1 MKIKRIKIVLIATL
15 LILSAYPVY
24 ATVTYTPFQPNVEQQ
39 VTFQVTN
46 PSGIII
52 AGSVQWKF
60 GDGTTASGP
69 TTVLKTYNSAGTY
82 LVEVTYN
89 TSASIP
95 VWKTETVAINIDERR
110 RITFTPNN
118 PLVNQTVTLIAE
130 NFLSPSIRWDFGD
143 GTPPALL
150 SSTVTHAFGWPATF
164 LVRARDLGGASVANI
179 TASIT
184 TRIDAARRKITYSP
198 VFPVIGRPVA
208 FKAEN
213 FYTNKIK
220 WDFGDGTPP
229 MISSIDETHIYL
241 KPGTFTVRAWDWEG
255 LYGEATMLVIAVREE
270 KGPRAA
276 FQISFIQLRF
286 EDGKSYKVV
295 PQDFRPLIAYADIK
309 YEGTGLFQA
318 QWLFDGQPF
327 GNTTKA
333 MPFSDFIIIDSGKL
347 PGLPTQMLGIH
358 EVSLKILQP
367 QADFTIPV
375 IRYFVTSGAGPE
387 LKRVDVNILAA
398 EGLEGMECSLEQDL
412 LQAPSGSYA
421 ILSGNIQSRNTIPIP
436 WALLRIHVG
445 SELVDQQL
453 IKNLRPGEKREFVT
467 SIFNPSP
474 DLKILY
480 ITCYDITKEPP
491 ALLVFRK
498 LTLQQKK

>member
-1 MKIKRIKIVLIATL
+1 MKIKRINIVLAAAL
-15 LILSAYPVY
+15 LALSAYPAY
-24 ATVTYTPFQPNVEQQ
+24 ATVTYTPAQPNVEQP

-46 PSGIII
+46 PSGIIV

-69 TTVLKTYNSAGTY
+69 TTVIKTYNAAGIY
-82 LVEVTYN
+82 SVEVTYN
-89 TSASIP
+89 VGAVGPI
-95 VWKTETVAINIDERR
+95 WRTETVAITVEERR
-110 RITFTPNN
+110 RITFAPNS

-130 NFLSPSIRWDFGD
+130 NFLSSSIRWDFGD

-150 SSTVTHAFGWPATF
+150 SSMVSHAFTWPATF

-198 VFPVIGRPVA
+198 AVPVVGRPVA
-208 FKAEN
+208 FKAEF
-213 FYTNKIK
+213 FYTSQIK

-229 MISSIDETHIYL
+229 VISSINETHIYL
-241 KPGTFTVRAWDWEG
+241 KPGIFAVRAWDWEG
-255 LYGEATMLVIAVREE
+255 LYGEAQSRVVTVMEE

-286 EDGKSYKVV
+286 EDGKSYRIV
-295 PQDFRPLIAYADIK
+295 PKDYRPLVAYADIK
-309 YEGTGLFQA
+309 YEGTGLLQA
-318 QWLFDGQPF
+318 QWLLDGQPF
-327 GNTTKA
+327 GNITKA
-333 MPFSDFIIIDSGKL
+333 MPFSDFTNIDSGKL
-347 PGLPTQMLGIH
+347 PGLPTQMLGMH
-358 EVSLKILQP
+358 EVSLRILQP
-367 QADFTIPV
+367 PADFKIPV
-375 IRYFVTSGAGPE
+375 IRYFVSAGAGPE
-387 LKRVDVNILAA
+387 LKSVDVNFAAA

-421 ILSGNIQSRNTIPIP
+421 ILRGNIQSRNITPVP
-436 WALLRIHVG
+436 WALLRLHIG

-453 IKNLRPGEKREFVT
+453 VKNLRPGEKREFVT

-474 DLKILY
+474 DPKILY
-480 ITCYDITKEPP
+480 ITFYDITKEPP
-491 ALLVFRK
+491 SLLFFRK
-498 LTLQQKK
+498 LILQQK

>member
-1 MKIKRIKIVLIATL
+1 MKIKRIKIVLIAVLLTL
-15 LILSAYPVY
+15 AAYPVY
-24 ATVTYTPFQPNVEQQ
+24 ATVTYTPPQPNVEQP

-69 TTVLKTYNSAGTY
+69 TTVIKTYNAVGTY

-89 TSASIP
+89 TAAAIP
-95 VWKTETVAINIDERR
+95 VWKTETVAIAVSERR
-110 RITFTPNN
+110 KITFTPNN

-130 NFLSPSIRWDFGD
+130 NFLSASIRWDFGD

-150 SSTVTHAFGWPATF
+150 SNTVTHAFAWPATF

-184 TRIDAARRKITYSP
+184 TRIDTARRKITYSP
-198 VFPVIGRPVA
+198 AFPVVGRPVA

-229 MISSIDETHIYL
+229 VISSIDEAHIYL
-241 KPGTFTVRAWDWEG
+241 KPGTFAVRAWDWEG
-255 LYGEATMLVIAVREE
+255 LYGEAQTRAIAVGEE

-295 PQDFRPLIAYADIK
+295 AKDFRPLVAYADIK

-318 QWLFDGQPF
+318 QWLLDGQPF

-333 MPFSDFIIIDSGKL
+333 MPFSNFINIDSGKL
-347 PGLPTQMLGIH
+347 PGLPTQMLGMH

-367 QADFTIPV
+367 QADFKIPV
-375 IRYFVTSGAGPE
+375 IRYFVSAGTGPE

-398 EGLEGMECSLEQDL
+398 EGLENMECSLEQDL

-421 ILSGNIQSRNTIPIP
+421 ILSGNIQSRNITPIP

-453 IKNLRPGEKREFVT
+453 IKNLRPSDKREFVT

-474 DLKILY
+474 DPKILY
-480 ITCYDITKEPP
+480 ITCYDITQEPP
-491 ALLVFRK
+491 ALLFFRK